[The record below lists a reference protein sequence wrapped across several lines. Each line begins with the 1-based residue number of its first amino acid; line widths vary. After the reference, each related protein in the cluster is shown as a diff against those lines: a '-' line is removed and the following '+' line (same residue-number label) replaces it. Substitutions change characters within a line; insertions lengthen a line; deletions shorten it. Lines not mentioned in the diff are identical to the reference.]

1 MNLLPVSVLYTQD
14 QEMPKQLGGFLGSV
28 TTVRHVRE
36 PGELTAVLHQ
46 YDPTLLFLDLQ
57 SDQWRQ
63 LLAHVRRNMPNTLV
77 MALGPNR
84 SEPALEA
91 SGMGICVLDT
101 APLGD
106 RLQLRSVVSLAIS
119 HLQSVRETHTIKRG
133 HYPAS
138 LSNGNGDSSHTLE
151 IGTRPA
157 LALPALPLQYF
168 SRAFRN
174 FDDIDAMLESIIE
187 GVAGYAKVSRAGV
200 FSVGSSSDVYRLR
213 ASLRCLPQAQSLEF
227 SPDDPLVRWLEI
239 HAHLVARINLPVIPY
254 ASERLLLE
262 QTLTAM
268 GAEVIIPLH
277 GRRRLIGWLF
287 VGHPITGLPYTP
299 EDLESL
305 MTLGEY
311 VSVTLENALLYEEV
325 TVQKTLA
332 ETVLHA
338 IPVGIVAVGSDDMI
352 RWYNKAAETILDFPR
367 EKALNQPARLLTSRL
382 AGLLADCIEEGPRN
396 EPAEWVDPASGRY
409 LSVLTRPLTNGRQC
423 LGAVAIVNDLS
434 KERLL
439 VEKQHRLERA
449 AFWTELAAAMS
460 HEVRNPLVAVSTFA
474 QLLPERYQDAD
485 FRDEFSQLVAREIGR
500 LTGMIDQINMLATS
514 KEPAFRPLEVDD
526 MLSRAVK
533 LARQQ
538 HPSEKVNIHLAME
551 QDLPR
556 VEGDTASLTECF
568 AHLIV
573 NAVEATE
580 NTPGGAVTVSAKSVT
595 SNGRRRLVVRVQD
608 NGKGIPEEIRER
620 IFSPFFSTKARGIGL
635 GLALARRTATD
646 HSGQIT
652 VDSGKDGTTV
662 TVVLPFR
669 QEKPAETA

>member
-57 SDQWRQ
+57 SDQWRP
-63 LLAHVRRNMPNTLV
+63 LLAHVRKNMPNTLV
-77 MALGPNR
+77 LALGPNR

-91 SGMGICVLDT
+91 AGMGICVLDT

-106 RLQLRSVVSLAIS
+106 RLQLRSVVSLAVS
-119 HLQSVRETHTIKRG
+119 HLHSIRENRMKRE
-133 HYPAS
+133 HYPNS
-138 LSNGNGDSSHTLE
+138 LSNGHTDSSYALE

-157 LALPALPLQYF
+157 LTLPSLPLQYF

-174 FDDIDAMLESIIE
+174 FDDVDSMLESIIE

-200 FSVGSSSDVYRLR
+200 FAMGGDSNAYRLR
-213 ASLRCLPQAQSLEF
+213 ASLRCMPQTQTLEF

-287 VGHPITGLPYTP
+287 VGHPITGMPYAP

-305 MTLGEY
+305 MVLGEY

-338 IPVGIVAVGSDDMI
+338 IPVGIVAVGADDMI

-367 EKALNQPARLLTSRL
+367 EKALHQPARLLTSRL
-382 AGLLADCIEEGPRN
+382 AGLLADCIEEGPLK
-396 EPAEWVDPASGRY
+396 EPAEWVDPASGRC
-409 LSVLTRPLTNGRQC
+409 LSVLTRPLMNGRHC

-439 VEKQHRLERA
+439 LEKQHRLERT
-449 AFWTELAAAMS
+449 AFWSELAAAMS
-460 HEVRNPLVAVSTFA
+460 HEVRNPLVAISTFA
-474 QLLPERYQDAD
+474 QLLPERYQDTE
-485 FRDEFSQLVAREIGR
+485 FRTEFTQLVAREIGR
-500 LTGMIDQINMLATS
+500 LTGMIDQINTLATAN
-514 KEPAFRPLEVDD
+514 EPAFRPLEVDD
-526 MLSRAVK
+526 MLARAVK

-538 HPSEKVNIHLAME
+538 RPNEKVNINLNLDE
-551 QDLPR
+551 NIPK
-556 VEGDTASLTECF
+556 VEGDTASLTEGF
-568 AHLIV
+568 VHLIV
-573 NAVEATE
+573 NAVEASEHLPAAT
-580 NTPGGAVTVSAKSVT
+580 VTISAKAVAT
-595 SNGRRRLVVRVQD
+595 NGRRRLVVRIQD
-608 NGKGIPEEIRER
+608 NGKGIAPEIRDR
-620 IFSPFFSTKARGIGL
+620 IFSPFFSTKARGIGM
-635 GLALARRTATD
+635 GLALAKRTVAD
-646 HSGQIT
+646 HTGQIS
-652 VDSGKDGTTV
+652 VDSNKDGTTM
-662 TVVLPFR
+662 TVSLPFK
-669 QEKPAETA
+669 QEKAAESAT